1 MTRLLEKI
9 DKYLVVQEKKD
20 AISLSLDSNSD
31 LKDVIEMVRKSDD
44 KEKTISMFSAEIQEE
59 IRKLI
64 DGGIL

>member
-1 MTRLLEKI
+1 MIKLLEKI

-44 KEKTISMFSAEIQEE
+44 KEKTISIFSVEIQEE
-59 IRKLI
+59 IKKLV